1 MQPVGR
7 VRAWMGRQ
15 DGVSAQLAEQVEAG
29 DRAQG
34 KEVEAQLLTE
44 AWVAAGP

>member
-1 MQPVGR
+1 
-7 VRAWMGRQ
+7 MGSQHSWLSKLRQ
-15 DGVSAQLAEQVEAG
+15 GG
-29 DRAQG
+29 RAQG